1 MCPYPMEKFLLVLVV
16 ITTCCAVLQDL
27 SGKMFTFP
35 KETNTAQ
42 VSLMT
47 SRETFTAITVCLRF
61 FTDLRRNHILFS
73 LATPTKGDAFVLFKR
88 TAAGEL
94 EQRSKHGVAI
104 FDGQDYT
111 LNTWHSICATWASE
125 TGLGQLWLDG
135 KPSTRK
141 FLQSEAIKGKTIIL
155 GQELFKFGR
164 FFARQ
169 QSFVGML
176 TDVHMWDNLQSPYDI
191 QRYTNQTNFTP
202 GNVLSW
208 RALNYQISGQV
219 LLENKQSN

>member
-1 MCPYPMEKFLLVLVV
+1 MPDHASPAEFSTANSTQPNTPLKDLLKRCDINPSSL
-16 ITTCCAVLQDL
+16 
-27 SGKMFTFP
+27 
-35 KETNTAQ
+35 ET
-42 VSLMT
+42 
-47 SRETFTAITVCLRF
+47 
-61 FTDLRRNHILFS
+61 
-73 LATPTKGDAFVLFKR
+73 LALR

-94 EQRSKHGVAI
+94 EQRSKHRIAI

-111 LNTWHSICATWASE
+111 LNTWHSTWASE

-155 GQELFKFGR
+155 GQEQVKFGR

-176 TDVHMWDNLQSPYDI
+176 TDVHMWDNLRSPYEI

-208 RALNYQISGQV
+208 GALDFQTSDRV

>member
-1 MCPYPMEKFLLVLVV
+1 ML
-16 ITTCCAVLQDL
+16 
-27 SGKMFTFP
+27 TFP
-35 KETNTAQ
+35 QETNTAH
-42 VSLMT
+42 VRLMT
-47 SRETFTAITVCLRF
+47 SREKFTAITVCLRF

-73 LATPTKGDAFVLFKR
+73 LATPTKDDAFVIFKR

-94 EQRSKHGVAI
+94 EQRSKNGVAI

-111 LNTWHSICATWASE
+111 LNSWHSICATWASE

-141 FLQSEAIKGKTIIL
+141 FLQSEAIKGKTIVL
-155 GQELFKFGR
+155 GQEQVKFGR

-176 TDVHMWDNLQSPYDI
+176 TDVHMWDNMLSPCEI

-208 RALNYQISGQV
+208 GALDFQISDRV
-219 LLENKQSN
+219 LLENKQSDCNHSNF